1 MTRENEILEQ
11 LKLKVKQTLPQ
22 GAKLLLFGSR
32 ARGDASAESDWDF
45 LLLLVK
51 PELQGDDYN
60 KYVYPIVR
68 TGWNLGEYFSVKT
81 YTTQEWLSRKGTP
94 FYKNVEREGIAV

>member
-1 MTRENEILEQ
+1 MTHENEILEQ

-45 LLLLVK
+45 LLLLDK
-51 PELQGDDYN
+51 PALQDDDYN

-81 YTTQEWLSRKGTP
+81 YTIQEWLSRKGTP
-94 FYKNVEREGIAV
+94 FYKNVEREGFAV